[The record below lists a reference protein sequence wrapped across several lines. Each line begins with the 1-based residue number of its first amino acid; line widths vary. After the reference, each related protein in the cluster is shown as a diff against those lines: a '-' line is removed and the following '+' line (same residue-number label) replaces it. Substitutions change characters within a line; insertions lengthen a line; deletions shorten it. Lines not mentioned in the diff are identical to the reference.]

1 MIRLAIVGL
10 GNCASSLVQGIS
22 YCRERGDAAAGV
34 MLPDIGGYKP
44 ADIEVVAAF
53 DIDKRKVGRPV
64 AEAIFALP
72 NNTKRF
78 QQDVVDNGVL
88 VSTGPVLDGV
98 SALMRNS
105 EADRSFLPVD
115 GPPATAAEVTAILKQ
130 SGAEVV
136 ISFLPVGSQ
145 QAAEFYAQC
154 AIDANAAFVN
164 AIPVFLASNPV
175 WVRRFEAAG
184 LPLLGDDFKAQIGA
198 TIVHRTLARLFGLR
212 GAEID
217 RSYQLNVGGNTDFLN
232 MMDMERLTSKR
243 LSKTEAVQSAIKH
256 RLDDNDVRIGPS
268 DYVPWLM
275 DEKIAYIRVEGR
287 LFGGIAT
294 NLEVRLTVEDSPN
307 AAAIALVAIRCA
319 RIALDRGLAG
329 AIPDVCAFL
338 FKHPPKQMDDELA
351 LDRLVAFAASP
362 VAAE

>member
-1 MIRLAIVGL
+1 MIKVAIVGL

-22 YCRERGDAAAGV
+22 YCREHGEDAVGV
-34 MLPDIGGYKP
+34 MLPDIGGYTP
-44 ADIEVVAAF
+44 SDIEIVAAF
-53 DIDKRKVGRPV
+53 DIDKRKVGRPI

-78 QQDVVDNGVL
+78 QQNVIDNGAV

-105 EADRSFLPVD
+105 EAARSFQPVD
-115 GPPATAAEVTAILKQ
+115 GPDATAAEVTAILKQ
-130 SGAEVV
+130 SGAEIV

-145 QAAEFYAQC
+145 QAAEFYAGC
-154 AIDANAAFVN
+154 ALDAKAAFVN
-164 AIPVFLASNPV
+164 AIPVFLATNPA
-175 WVRRFEAAG
+175 WAKRFEAAG

-243 LSKTEAVQSAIKH
+243 VSKTEAVQSAVKR

-294 NLEVRLTVEDSPN
+294 NLEVRLSVEDSPN

-319 RIALDRGLAG
+319 KIALDRGIAG

-338 FKHPPKQMDDELA
+338 FKHPPKQMDDEQA
-351 LDRLVAFAASP
+351 LEKLLAFAGS
-362 VAAE
+362 AAEQ